1 MHPMSLHVP
10 IWHVPFGAHVS
21 PMTQSEG
28 LPQYTVG
35 APLELLDDELLD
47 DELLDELELELD
59 APLDVLDDEL
69 LDDELLVPTSQLAVR
84 SDRTTQV

>member
-1 MHPMSLHVP
+1 MQPIWLHVP
-10 IWHVPFGAHVS
+10 IWQVPLGAHVS
-21 PMTQSEG
+21 STTQSDG

-59 APLDVLDDEL
+59 SPLEL
-69 LDDELLVPTSQLAVR
+69 LDDELLDELPVPTSQLAVR